1 MQHEGE
7 NYINNESV
15 LELCTRIAHAIPGDA
30 QAAKDTLL
38 ILLVHLRDP
47 ENGELRQRLITGKLP
62 VEVLISMDEHD
73 LVNPRRRRKLDEE
86 FEERAKDRNLT

>member
-1 MQHEGE
+1 MQHEC
-7 NYINNESV
+7 ESHV
-15 LELCTRIAHAIPGDA
+15 NMDSVREICTRIAHAIPGDA

-38 ILLVHLRDP
+38 MLLVHLRDP
-47 ENGELRQRLITGKLP
+47 ENGELRQRLITGTLP
-62 VEVLISMDEHD
+62 VEVLITMDEHD